1 MLGSWVRVPEVS
13 PPKESPDFR
22 AFFMSIAL
30 CSYIWAVFFFISK
43 LLAFGL
49 KPLFWVGI
57 LMLLAV
63 IPRFKRLQ
71 RKLLIAAI
79 SVFLI
84 CGNSILVNEWA
95 LIWEDEPTP
104 WPQEKAP
111 VAIVLGGYSGY
122 DFGRERVNLNQAAER
137 YMAGVEIMLSDRAE
151 CLILTGGSAA
161 ILNTP
166 YYESRHARSAL
177 GKLGIDTSRILIDF
191 ASRNTFE
198 NGVETK
204 RMLDSLGINEPVI
217 LVTSAF
223 HMPRSKAIFNKL
235 KIPIQPYPVHFLGN
249 RTREYSPSAWFIP
262 SGRAFADFETL
273 LREAVGY
280 TAYRLTGKL

>member
-1 MLGSWVRVPEVS
+1 
-13 PPKESPDFR
+13 
-22 AFFMSIAL
+22 MSIAL

-79 SVFLI
+79 SVFFI

-104 WPQEKAP
+104 WPQEKVP
-111 VAIVLGGYSGY
+111 VAVVLGGYSGY

-151 CLILTGGSAA
+151 RLILTGGSAA
-161 ILNTP
+161 ILHTP

-191 ASRNTFE
+191 ASRNTYE

-204 RMLDSLGINEPVI
+204 RMLDSLGIKEPVI

-235 KIPIQPYPVHFLGN
+235 NIPIQPYPVHFLGN

-262 SGRAFADFETL
+262 SGRAFEDFETL